1 MPIDDEPAKDR
12 QFVTAL
18 SRGLAILKCFDGQH
32 RQLGVSDLARRVGL
46 PQPTVW
52 RLCHTLIKEGYL
64 VQTDRNDKLR
74 PGVAVLALGFAALTS
89 TPLAELAFDAMNS
102 IAEKHEGAV
111 SLAVADNADMIY
123 IQRCQGSKIILSS
136 LTTGSRV
143 PMLTSAVGW
152 AYLAGLPPERRK
164 QALKICRD
172 ANPKQYPEVI
182 GLFEKALAFYEKNG
196 HLESHGI
203 LHPQI
208 NAVGAPVRS
217 HDGERVFGLSAGGI
231 SSLFDATRLQAAAE
245 DIRNLASELSQIVSA
260 QR

>member
-1 MPIDDEPAKDR
+1 MTIEKETEKDR

-18 SRGLAILKCFDGQH
+18 SRGLAILKCFDGEH
-32 RQLGVSDLARRVGL
+32 NQLGVSDLARMTGL

-64 VQTDRNDKLR
+64 VQTERHEKLR
-74 PGVAVLALGFAALTS
+74 PSVAVLGLGYAALTS
-89 TPLAELAFDAMNS
+89 TPLAELALDSMHS

-123 IQRCQGSKIILSS
+123 IQRCQGSKIILSA

-152 AYLAGLPPERRK
+152 SYLVGLTIDRRK
-164 QALKICRD
+164 QALDVCRK
-172 ANPKQYPEVI
+172 ANRTQYTEVI
-182 GLFEKALAFYEKNG
+182 GLFEKALAFYEQHG
-196 HLESHGI
+196 YIESRGI

-217 HDGERVFGLSAGGI
+217 IDGERVFGLSAGGI
-231 SSLFDATRLQAAAE
+231 SSLFDAQRLASAAS
-245 DIRNLASELSQIVSA
+245 DIRNLANELSQIVTA